1 MASVCSF
8 RHVKA
13 PEFVLICPSPVKLW
27 DVVNDQG
34 AVDLVRAVSDPRQAA
49 EELLDYAYKNYSTD
63 NVTVLVV
70 RFRDPPESVRAD

>member
-1 MASVCSF
+1 M
-8 RHVKA
+8 
-13 PEFVLICPSPVKLW
+13 
-27 DVVNDQG
+27 NDQG